1 MGLPGPEPDVPPNGI
16 SSHFRRDPMTMA
28 LPGTHLLAPPSIDDP
43 SPSSRRLHAGAP
55 VWHVPGTDV
64 FTVSTYP
71 LLAEAASRV
80 EDFSS
85 HIRFLL
91 YRDEEGLP
99 NRVAF
104 GDAGVDVLAT
114 ADPPKHKVHR
124 EVVFSELVAKRM
136 DALEPEV
143 SDIALGCLD
152 RVIGEGR
159 VDFM

>member
-1 MGLPGPEPDVPPNGI
+1 
-16 SSHFRRDPMTMA
+16 MTVA
-28 LPGTHLLAPPSIDDP
+28 LPGTLLLDPAVIDDP
-43 SPSSRRLHAGAP
+43 YPFYRRLHTEAP

-91 YRDEEGLP
+91 YRDEAGLP
-99 NRVAF
+99 NRVSF

-124 EVVFSELVAKRM
+124 EVVFSELVAK
-136 DALEPEV
+136 
-143 SDIALGCLD
+143 SH
-152 RVIGEGR
+152 GR
-159 VDFM
+159 TGAGGVRGRSGLSGPSNR

>member
-1 MGLPGPEPDVPPNGI
+1 
-16 SSHFRRDPMTMA
+16 MTMA
-28 LPGTHLLAPPSIDDP
+28 LPGTFLLDPAVIDDP
-43 SPSSRRLHAGAP
+43 YPFYRRLHAEAP

-99 NRVAF
+99 NRVSF

-114 ADPPKHKVHR
+114 SDPPVHKVHR

-143 SDIALGCLD
+143 SGPSN
-152 RVIGEGR
+152 R
-159 VDFM
+159 